1 MDLKQ
6 MRYFLMLAQEQNFGR
21 AAAKL
26 HITQPPL
33 TRHIKALEDDLGVT
47 LFTRTAKGAELTEAG
62 RALLEEVPNVLA
74 LSRRAEERAQLAEQG
89 YIGRLD
95 VAFFSSGVLNAIPRI
110 LSEFRQRRPK
120 VKVALYNMTKAQQL
134 EALRDRRITIGF
146 NRLVPDEDD
155 LAVEIVLREPFLV
168 GLYRG
173 HPLCD
178 RAYITLADLDNE
190 PLVVYPNAPMHGL
203 GEEIAAAF
211 RAEGL
216 KFKVEQATDDIV
228 TCIAMVASG
237 FGVCITTQSAQ
248 TLNLP
253 NVVYRPLRSNTLKD
267 IELSCMYRRD
277 DTSPILHAFLAL
289 VRQFNYE

>member
-1 MDLKQ
+1 M
-6 MRYFLMLAQEQNFGR
+6 
-21 AAAKL
+21 
-26 HITQPPL
+26 
-33 TRHIKALEDDLGVT
+33 
-47 LFTRTAKGAELTEAG
+47 
-62 RALLEEVPNVLA
+62 
-74 LSRRAEERAQLAEQG
+74 
-89 YIGRLD
+89 
-95 VAFFSSGVLNAIPRI
+95 
-110 LSEFRQRRPK
+110 
-120 VKVALYNMTKAQQL
+120 

-155 LAVEIVLREPFLV
+155 LVVEIVLREPFLV
-168 GLYRG
+168 GLDRG

-216 KFKVEQATDDIV
+216 KFKVLTHNIV